1 MKLGDAANLRTGVRA
16 CATAALCFLLTACA
30 AQRPT
35 FEDLRVPHMVS
46 PTGGSDIDPTHV
58 DAPQLLALR
67 QLDGNPLADEALP
80 HAPPGID
87 EDYSQRKKPGAGMP
101 ALRGTQMPEGPD
113 AETAML
119 EPRGEIDIAALKP
132 ADPPAKPKTEAKG
145 KKIRAVAVP
154 SVKGAPGRGNSE
166 LTAAMR
172 KVLKDAGWPVRSSP
186 SADSL
191 TVRGKVKVGQG
202 KNGQQKVVLAW
213 QVIDP
218 SGQVLG
224 TIRQANQVPQGAIDK
239 GFGQNANFA
248 AQGAASGIFD
258 LIDRVKRRQG

>member
-1 MKLGDAANLRTGVRA
+1 M
-16 CATAALCFLLTACA
+16 CAIAALCLVLAACA
-30 AQRPT
+30 SQRPT

-46 PTGGSDIDPTHV
+46 PTGGTDIDPTHV

-80 HAPPGID
+80 HAPPGMN
-87 EDYSQRKKPGAGMP
+87 EDFSQREKPGAGLP

-119 EPRGEIDIAALKP
+119 APSEDFDVAALEQNPLPSKQAKP
-132 ADPPAKPKTEAKG
+132 AKSNG
-145 KKIRAVAVP
+145 KQIKAVAVP
-154 SVKGAPGRGNSE
+154 AVQGAPGRGNSE
-166 LTAAMR
+166 LTLAMR
-172 KVLKDAGWPVRSSP
+172 KVLKEAGWPVRSSP

-191 TVRGKVKVGQG
+191 TVRGKVQVGKS

-213 QVIDP
+213 QVVDP
-218 SGQVLG
+218 NGQVLG
-224 TIRQANQVPQGAIDK
+224 TIRQANQVPKGAIDK
-239 GFGQNANFA
+239 GFGENADYA

-258 LIDRVKRRQG
+258 LIDQVKRSQG